1 MQASALRNVRAMND
15 ERQEFSQRLAD
26 AMQKAGYEPRPNVL
40 LKVFNS
46 RYRGASVTAMTI
58 SRWLGGRAIPNQ
70 DKLQVLA
77 DLFGVEPQVLRYGK
91 AGKGR
96 VAESQATWPALGARE
111 RQVIEA
117 FLALPPKQRGL
128 VGELVVALAAG
139 KAGKS

>member
-1 MQASALRNVRAMND
+1 MVSVTFGAMND
-15 ERQEFSQRLAD
+15 ERQEFSQRLAE
-26 AMQKAGYEPRPNVL
+26 AMHKAGYEPRPNVL

-77 DLFGVEPQVLRYGK
+77 DLFGVEPQVLRFGK

-96 VAESQATWPALGARE
+96 IAESQATWQALGARE

-117 FLALPPKQRGL
+117 YLALPPKRREL
-128 VGELVVALAAG
+128 VGDLVEALAMV
-139 KAGKS
+139 KPPKQ

>member
-1 MQASALRNVRAMND
+1 MND
-15 ERQEFSQRLAD
+15 ERQEFSQRLAQ

-77 DLFGVEPQVLRYGK
+77 DLFGVEPQALRYGK

-96 VAESQATWPALGARE
+96 VAESQGTWPALGVRE

-117 FLALPPKQRGL
+117 YLALPPKRREL
-128 VGELVVALAAG
+128 VGELVEALG
-139 KAGKS
+139 TPR

>member
-1 MQASALRNVRAMND
+1 MND
-15 ERQEFSQRLAD
+15 ERQEFSQRLAE
-26 AMQKAGYEPRPNVL
+26 AMHKAGYEPRPNVL

-77 DLFGVEPQVLRYGK
+77 DLFGVEPQVLRFGK

-96 VAESQATWPALGARE
+96 IAESQATWPAALGARE

-117 FLALPPKQRGL
+117 YLALPPKRREL
-128 VGELVVALAAG
+128 VGELVEALAAA
-139 KAGKS
+139 KPPKP

>member
-1 MQASALRNVRAMND
+1 MND
-15 ERQEFSQRLAD
+15 ERQEFSQRLAE

-77 DLFGVEPQVLRYGK
+77 DLFGVEPQVLRFGR
-91 AGKGR
+91 AGKVR
-96 VAESQATWPALGARE
+96 VAELQATWPASLGTRE
-111 RQVIEA
+111 RRVIET
-117 FLALPPKQRGL
+117 FLALPPKRREL
-128 VGELVVALAAG
+128 VGELIDALTQTNPP
-139 KAGKS
+139 

>member
-128 VGELVVALAAG
+128 VGELVEALAAG

>member
-1 MQASALRNVRAMND
+1 MND

-96 VAESQATWPALGARE
+96 VAESQASWPALGARE
-111 RQVIEA
+111 RLVIEA

-128 VGELVVALAAG
+128 VGELVEALAAG